1 VFYFTH
7 LLYIAFLTLLI
18 FHAPEFWKW
27 VIAPLVIFV
36 LEKLY
41 RTLASLLGYGKSYIT
56 QATVLASRV
65 TMLKIKRPDG
75 FKYEPGDWVFIRI
88 PQIAK
93 SEWHPFTIS
102 SAPENREHVTLH
114 IRGVGQWTN
123 RLFDYV
129 EAKKKEEGLI
139 VRQNT
144 VRNKVKNLKNEDRH
158 NGHPV
163 EQTNGKMHLDMTFSD
178 ARPIEQK
185 QDPKDMMEV
194 NFDGPFGAPATNIF
208 RAEHAVLVATGIGVT
223 PFSSILQSIMY
234 RYLSA
239 RRECPRCNLRWL
251 TDLGDAMQNLKK
263 VDFIWINRD
272 QKSFEWFLNL
282 LTRIE
287 ADQQVDEEYSC
298 NNHTGSGG
306 NVSTGRFLDL
316 HLYFTQ
322 ALQRSDVRAVGMHL
336 AMDLLHK
343 KEGGKDIMT
352 GLKSKTNAGRPNWDK
367 IFQKL
372 QDERKGKITVFYCGN
387 PVVGSILRGKCE
399 QYGFDF
405 RKEVF

>member
-1 VFYFTH
+1 MIIILTIMVMCSLPCVRRSGRFEVFYFTH

-56 QATVLASRV
+56 QATVLASLV
-65 TMLKIKRPDG
+65 TKLTIKRPDG

-144 VRNKVKNLKNEDRH
+144 VRNKDKNLKNEDQLI
-158 NGHPV
+158 GHPV

-223 PFSSILQSIMY
+223 PFSSIFTIHYVSIP
-234 RYLSA
+234 LSPK
-239 RRECPRCNLRWL
+239 RMPPL
-251 TDLGDAMQNLKK
+251 
-263 VDFIWINRD
+263 
-272 QKSFEWFLNL
+272 
-282 LTRIE
+282 
-287 ADQQVDEEYSC
+287 
-298 NNHTGSGG
+298 
-306 NVSTGRFLDL
+306 
-316 HLYFTQ
+316 
-322 ALQRSDVRAVGMHL
+322 
-336 AMDLLHK
+336 
-343 KEGGKDIMT
+343 
-352 GLKSKTNAGRPNWDK
+352 
-367 IFQKL
+367 
-372 QDERKGKITVFYCGN
+372 
-387 PVVGSILRGKCE
+387 
-399 QYGFDF
+399 
-405 RKEVF
+405 